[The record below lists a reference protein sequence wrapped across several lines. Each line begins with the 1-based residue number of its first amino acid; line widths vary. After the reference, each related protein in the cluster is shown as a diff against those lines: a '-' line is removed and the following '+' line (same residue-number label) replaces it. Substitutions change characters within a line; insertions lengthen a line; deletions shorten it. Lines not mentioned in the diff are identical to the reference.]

1 MSDGGKIQ
9 WPRLVRWVKNATRA
23 QLFEYILVRMATF
36 YLIRHGNNDKV
47 GEAIAGWSAGVNLN
61 AQGREQA
68 ERLSWK
74 LLGRGITCI
83 YSSPLERALETAAP
97 IARALGLKVEVR
109 ETLGEVRFGEWTGK
123 RFADLE
129 TDPHWKQFNSYRA
142 GTRAPGGE
150 MMLESQVRMVTELEG
165 LRARHG
171 GETVAV
177 VSHGDIIRSALVY
190 YAGMPIDLYQR
201 LEIRPASFSVLQLE
215 DWGPRIRSLNETAD

>member
-1 MSDGGKIQ
+1 
-9 WPRLVRWVKNATRA
+9 
-23 QLFEYILVRMATF
+23 MATF
-36 YLIRHGNNDKV
+36 YLIRHGNNDMV
-47 GEAIAGWSAGVNLN
+47 GEAIAGWSPGINLN

-68 ERLSWK
+68 ERLAWK
-74 LLGRGITCI
+74 LLGRGITRI

-109 ETLGEVRFGEWTGK
+109 ETLGEVRFGEWTGE

-129 TDPHWKQFNSYRA
+129 ADPRWKQFNSYRA

-150 MMLESQVRMVTELEG
+150 MMLESQVRMVTELET

-171 GETVAV
+171 SETMAV

-190 YAGMPIDLYQR
+190 YAGMSIDLYQR

-215 DWGPRIRSLNETAD
+215 DWGPRIRKLNETAD